1 MASSLTSPALVF
13 SAERAIVAAH
23 PAIAKAKVFATDFSA
38 DAAQPGSTM
47 KVPVFTPNAA
57 AQFDA
62 SSNNYGDVDGT
73 LTYAS
78 VTFANHVKNTF
89 GFSDKDFLEILPG
102 GVWENA
108 AKASGTSI
116 AMAIASVVSGLINK
130 TNIPKSG
137 SPFSSKNEVVFSSVT
152 LAATAALRDKCAK
165 LGIDPARTVLMLE
178 PATFAS
184 LLALLPANT
193 FGGADAIRDGVI
205 PSCFGFKAVVENSYL
220 TTTAAEYLVG
230 ALVPEDALAVAGRR
244 VEVQSPKVYQEVGY
258 TTDEASGLTLT
269 LRRFGKPE
277 TGENFAS
284 VEALFGAALVQPA
297 KCIRLV
303 SQATA

>member
-1 MASSLTSPALVF
+1 MATSLTSPQLVF
-13 SAERAIVAAH
+13 SAEKAIEAAHKAIV
-23 PAIAKAKVFATDFSA
+23 KVSLFSTNFTA
-38 DAAQPGSTM
+38 DAAQPGSTL
-47 KVPVFTPNAA
+47 KVPLFSPSTA

-62 SSNNYGDVDGT
+62 SANNYATVDGS
-73 LTYAS
+73 LTYPS
-78 VTFANHVKNTF
+78 VTFANHVKHTF
-89 GFSDKDFLEILPG
+89 AFTDLDFTEIRGG

-108 AKASGTSI
+108 GKASGT
-116 AMAIASVVSGLINK
+116 AVGMAIASAVSGLINK

-205 PSCFGFKAVVENSYL
+205 PSCFGFKAVVENPYL

>member
-13 SAERAIVAAH
+13 SARKAIEAAH
-23 PAIAKAKVFATDFSA
+23 RALVKIGLFSNNLTA

-57 AQFDA
+57 AAFDA
-62 SSNNYGDVDGT
+62 STNNYGDVDGT
-73 LTYAS
+73 LTYAP

-137 SPFSSKNEVVFSSVT
+137 SPFSSKNEVVYNSVT

-165 LGIDPARTVLMLE
+165 LNIDPARTVFMAE
-178 PATFAS
+178 PATFAA
-184 LLALLPANT
+184 LLALLPANAY
-193 FGGADAIRDGVI
+193 GGSEAIRDGVI
-205 PSCFGFKAVVENSYL
+205 PGLFGFKAAIENSYL
-220 TTTAAEYLVG
+220 TTASGENLVG
-230 ALVPEDALAVAGRR
+230 ALVPEDALVVAGRTI
-244 VEVQSPKVYQEVGY
+244 EVQSPKNYQEVGY
-258 TTDEASGLTLT
+258 TTDEASGLTLG
-269 LRRFGKPE
+269 LRRFGDPR
-277 TGENFAS
+277 TGENYAT

-303 SQATA
+303 SSATA